1 MRSAATASDPWPL
14 LRKQVSHQGCRALR
28 LVVHGRPGGIVP
40 DCLLDVAET
49 LALVR
54 ASPVQLD
61 ALTSGSDFSS
71 PLQSS
76 WLIPLFLLPGSHV
89 RHDIPSIR
97 RTIRS
102 RGEDVTSLPFL
113 GAWPLWWD
121 LVGKDLR
128 LQPKSGCVTLLH
140 HPLRPGLANRFLD
153 SLSQRLGFPVMAF
166 DCWSER
172 RYTDEFR
179 PYPLALAPNR
189 MTDALQAS
197 DDSPTLLERPLLR
210 QGLIDLL
217 AALP

>member
-14 LRKQVSHQGCRALR
+14 LRKQVSHQGRRALR

-40 DCLLDVAET
+40 NCLLDLANT
-49 LALVR
+49 LALIR
-54 ASPVQLD
+54 SSPVQLD
-61 ALTSGSDFSS
+61 ALTSDSDFSS
-71 PLQSS
+71 PFQSS

-97 RTIRS
+97 RTVRG
-102 RGEDVTSLPFL
+102 RGEVVTSLPFL

-128 LQPKSGCVTLLH
+128 LHQTSGSVTLLH

-153 SLSQRLGFPVMAF
+153 SLSQRLGFPVMDF

-172 RYTDEFR
+172 RSTDGER

-197 DDSPTLLERPLLR
+197 DDSPTLLERPSLR

-217 AALP
+217 TALP

>member
-1 MRSAATASDPWPL
+1 M
-14 LRKQVSHQGCRALR
+14 
-28 LVVHGRPGGIVP
+28 
-40 DCLLDVAET
+40 
-49 LALVR
+49 
-54 ASPVQLD
+54 
-61 ALTSGSDFSS
+61 
-71 PLQSS
+71 
-76 WLIPLFLLPGSHV
+76 
-89 RHDIPSIR
+89 
-97 RTIRS
+97 
-102 RGEDVTSLPFL
+102 TSLPFL

-121 LVGKDLR
+121 LVGRDLR
-128 LQPKSGCVTLLH
+128 LQPKSGSVTLLH

-153 SLSQRLGFPVMAF
+153 SLSQRLGFPVMTF